1 VHMSL
6 AWCLTRPFMCSAIFG
21 ATNQAQLEHILK
33 TPDVKLSDECL
44 ADIAKAHKS
53 HPMPF

>member
-1 VHMSL
+1 
-6 AWCLTRPFMCSAIFG
+6 MCSAIFG